1 MVNAPEFNLND
12 PFTLDQ
18 NLASEKLRLMA
29 ADRGQVFPITY
40 LAEDIVE
47 LNGYIKKLCEK
58 HGCTYVD
65 VHSCLKQE
73 DNTMDHRCSFDGC
86 HPNDEGYRR
95 ISAVLR
101 PYLE

>member
-1 MVNAPEFNLND
+1 M
-12 PFTLDQ
+12 
-18 NLASEKLRLMA
+18 
-29 ADRGQVFPITY
+29 
-40 LAEDIVE
+40 E

-73 DNTMDHRCSFDGC
+73 DNTMDHSCSFDGC

-95 ISAVLR
+95 ISRCAAAVSGVTDCLERSFEQNFYIQYKLR
-101 PYLE
+101 